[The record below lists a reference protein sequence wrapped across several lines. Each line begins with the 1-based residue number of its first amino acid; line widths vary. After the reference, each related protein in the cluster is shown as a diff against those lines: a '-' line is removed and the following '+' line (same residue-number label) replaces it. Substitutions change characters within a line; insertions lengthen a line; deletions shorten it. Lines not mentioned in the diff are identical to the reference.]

1 VLFKSPGVR
10 ETLLRRSSVGGGS
23 THVRTIVEALDENST
38 SSPDLSGV
46 RSIKND
52 TSGASMKMLF
62 KGVEGSG
69 IKRRDRSHDDSSCSD
84 LERIRESMERL
95 KI

>member
-1 VLFKSPGVR
+1 
-10 ETLLRRSSVGGGS
+10 
-23 THVRTIVEALDENST
+23 
-38 SSPDLSGV
+38 
-46 RSIKND
+46 
-52 TSGASMKMLF
+52 MKMHF